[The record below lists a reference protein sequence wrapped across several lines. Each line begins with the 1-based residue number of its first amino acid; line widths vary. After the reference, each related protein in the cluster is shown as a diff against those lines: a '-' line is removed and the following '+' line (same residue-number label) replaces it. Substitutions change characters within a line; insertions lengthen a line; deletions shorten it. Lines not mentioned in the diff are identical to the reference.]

1 MKLIRFE
8 GYSDDTFAC
17 TGPGIDVSLDTC
29 ASGAPVYMRV
39 EAYMD
44 SMIVCGQYAP
54 GPVAGWLIGV
64 GPDDGEVEDKPIP
77 PWSCRLAPT
86 KRDYSPALL
95 IEAPDDVKVSLID
108 HKGRTQPTT
117 PAERDA
123 MVADLR
129 RENDALREETNG
141 WRRKVAS
148 VAFDLTRMAA
158 GPTKQ
163 RKASKGNQ

>member
-1 MKLIRFE
+1 MKLLRFE

-17 TGPGIDVSLDTC
+17 TGPGIDVDFDTC

-39 EAYMD
+39 EALNE

-54 GPVAGWLIGV
+54 GPVAGWIIGV
-64 GPDDGEVEDKPIP
+64 GPDDGETDDKPIP
-77 PWSCRLAPT
+77 TWRVCTVRSG
-86 KRDYSPALL
+86 RDYSPLLL

-108 HKGRTQPTT
+108 HKGRAQPTI

-123 MVADLR
+123 LVADLR

-141 WRRKVAS
+141 WRRKAAS
-148 VAFDLTRMAA
+148 VAYDLTRMAA
-158 GPTKQ
+158 GRAP
-163 RKASKGNQ
+163 